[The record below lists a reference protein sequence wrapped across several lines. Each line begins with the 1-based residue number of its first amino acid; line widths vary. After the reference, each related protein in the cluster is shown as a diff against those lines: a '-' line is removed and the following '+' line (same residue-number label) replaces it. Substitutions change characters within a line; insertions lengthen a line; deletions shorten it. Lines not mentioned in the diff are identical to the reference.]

1 MKASTIEMLHE
12 YEQVLQAF
20 AKTIANKHRLDIDD
34 DDWWTAFALNEDC
47 FADINVYVSDDNK
60 RTILKVAA
68 YPVDESG
75 FTITD
80 EWLSLYECTA
90 TKKSPSKFSI
100 RKFRK

>member
-1 MKASTIEMLHE
+1 MLKE

-34 DDWWTAFALNEDC
+34 DDWWTAFALDKDC
-47 FADINVYVSDDNK
+47 FADINVWVHDDDK

-75 FTITD
+75 FTICD

-90 TKKSPSKFSI
+90 KKKSPNKFSI